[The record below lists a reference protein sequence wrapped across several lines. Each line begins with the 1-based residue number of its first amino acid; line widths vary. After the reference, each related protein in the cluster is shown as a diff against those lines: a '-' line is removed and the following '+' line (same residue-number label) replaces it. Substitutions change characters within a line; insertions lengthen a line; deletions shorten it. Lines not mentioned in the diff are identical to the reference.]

1 MSTPY
6 NSAYRTSFPVLAVV
20 LRSEDDIVGPL
31 TTLLDSGADATVV
44 PSHILEEIVALE
56 GEQATLRSHF
66 GDTRLVQTYLA
77 NIEVDGHVLP
87 GVYVVGDHEGD
98 EIILGRDVLN
108 KLSLFLDGPQQQ
120 VEILDDEVT
129 NRLRARRDQ

>member
-6 NSAYRTSFPVLAVV
+6 DSTYRPPFPVLAVV
-20 LRSEDDIVGPL
+20 LRSEDGTVGPL
-31 TTLLDSGADATVV
+31 AALLDSGADATVV
-44 PSHILEEIVALE
+44 PSHLLEEIAALE

-87 GVYVVGDHEGD
+87 GVYVVGDDEGD

-108 KLSLFLDGPQQQ
+108 KLPLFLDGPQQQ
-120 VEILDDEVT
+120 TEVLDEEIA
-129 NRLRARRDQ
+129 NRLRSRRA

>member
-6 NSAYRTSFPVLAVV
+6 DSTYRPPFPVLAVV
-20 LRSEDDIVGPL
+20 LRSEDGTVGPL
-31 TTLLDSGADATVV
+31 AALLDSGADATVV
-44 PSHILEEIVALE
+44 PSHLLEEIAALE

-87 GVYVVGDHEGD
+87 GVYVVGDDEGD
-98 EIILGRDVLN
+98 EIILGRDILN
-108 KLSLFLDGPQQQ
+108 KLPLFLDGSQQQ
-120 VEILDDEVT
+120 PQILDEEMT
-129 NRLRARRDQ
+129 NRLRSRRT

>member
-6 NSAYRTSFPVLAVV
+6 DSTYRPPFPVLAVV
-20 LRSEDDIVGPL
+20 LRSEDGTVGPL
-31 TTLLDSGADATVV
+31 AALLDSGADATVV
-44 PSHILEEIVALE
+44 PSHLLEEIAALE

-87 GVYVVGDHEGD
+87 GVYVVGDDEGD
-98 EIILGRDVLN
+98 EIILGRDILN
-108 KLSLFLDGPQQQ
+108 KLPLFLDGSQQQ
-120 VEILDDEVT
+120 TQILDEEMT
-129 NRLRARRDQ
+129 NRLRSRRT